1 MKKFKVIKQT
11 ESADCGATCLH
22 MIANYYD
29 KFIDVKY
36 LRDITYTNKIGVS
49 LNSLVEASKVI
60 GFNCLPVTIS
70 LDSIEID
77 APLPAILHWKNT
89 HYVVLYKIATNSKN
103 EKTYYI
109 ADPAFGKIKLSKKE
123 VEEFWNVNQ
132 EQKGISILLE
142 PSEEFTTAPIHINTK
157 KDRYSFLFSYVKKY
171 KTNLVWIALT
181 VFFLAGLNFIF
192 PYINKESVDQGVLM
206 KDKQIIIY
214 FLLAQLILYTGS
226 GIVQTLQSWIFLKV
240 KTKMSLDIIQ
250 NFLLKL
256 LKMPLSFFE
265 NKLSTDIIQRVD
277 DHEKIEE
284 MISRNSIQFLV
295 SLISFFVFS
304 VVLFTY
310 SKTLLGIFLVGTVLA
325 LLWVLFFHK
334 NRRFINYKRLDLE
347 ALNRNKIYE
356 IVHGITDIKINNSE
370 QFKIDKW
377 KNVQQELIQLEK
389 KSLRLE
395 NTQELGI
402 GIITQIKNTIILTLT
417 AFMVIDNSLSLGE
430 MLSISFILGQLNA
443 PLEFFILF
451 IYSIQDAQ
459 ISIERIA
466 DIYDKKD
473 ESAYSLKALNK
484 LENYIEFKEASFGYS
499 GKNDFLLF
507 DKLNLKIQV
516 NQITAIV
523 GSSGSGKTTLVKI
536 LMRFY
541 ELLGGGIYVNDQDL
555 SKISFE
561 QWREKIGVVFQDGYI
576 FSDSLKNNI
585 IMSNAFDEGKFNS
598 ILEKSNVKEF
608 ITRLPQKENT
618 LIGEEGVQLS
628 NGQKQ
633 RILIAR
639 AMYKNPEILI
649 LDEATSALDAENEKI
664 IHDNLQEF
672 FKGKTV
678 VIIAHRLSTVK
689 NADQIIVL
697 KQGQVV
703 EQGNHQQLVD
713 KKGDYFNL
721 VKNQLELG
729 N

>member
-1 MKKFKVIKQT
+1 MKKFKIIKQT

-49 LNSLVEASKVI
+49 LNSLVEASKLI
-60 GFNCLPVTIS
+60 GFNSLPVTIS

-89 HYVVLYKIATNSKN
+89 HYVVLYKITNNSKN
-103 EKTYYI
+103 EKTYHI
-109 ADPAFGKIKLSKKE
+109 ADPSFGKIKLSKNE

-132 EQKGISILLE
+132 ESKGISVLLE
-142 PSEEFTTAPIHINTK
+142 PSEEFSTVPIHINTK
-157 KDRYSFLFSYVKKY
+157 KDRYNFLLSYVKKY
-171 KTNLVWIALT
+171 KLNLFWIALT
-181 VFFLAGLNFIF
+181 VLVLASLNFIF
-192 PYINKESVDQGVLM
+192 PYLNKESVDQGVLN
-206 KDKQIIIY
+206 KDKQVIIY
-214 FLLAQLILYTGS
+214 LLLAQLILYIAS
-226 GIVQTLQSWIFLKV
+226 GIIQSLQSWLFLKV
-240 KTKMSLDIIQ
+240 KAKMSLDIIQ
-250 NFLLKL
+250 KFLFKL

-295 SLISFFVFS
+295 SVMSFFVFS
-304 VVLFTY
+304 FVLLTY
-310 SKTLLGIFLVGTVLA
+310 SKTLLGIFLIGTILA
-325 LLWVLFFHK
+325 LFWVLFFHK

-370 QFKIDKW
+370 QFKIEKW
-377 KNVQQELIQLEK
+377 KKIQTELIELEK

-402 GIITQIKNTIILTLT
+402 GIITQIKNTIILTIA
-417 AFMVIDNSLSLGE
+417 AFMVIDNNLSLGE

-459 ISIERIA
+459 ISVERIA
-466 DIYDKKD
+466 DIYEKKD
-473 ESAYSLKALNK
+473 ESDFGLTPLNSF
-484 LENYIEFKEASFGYS
+484 ENCIELKEASFGYS
-499 GKNDFLLF
+499 GKSDFLLF
-507 DKLNLKIQV
+507 DKLNLQIKV
-516 NQITAIV
+516 NKTTAIV

-541 ELLGGGIYVNDQDL
+541 ELLGGNIYVNNQDL
-555 SKISFE
+555 SKISFD

-585 IMSNAFDEGKFNS
+585 IMSSEFEEEKFKS

-608 ITRLPQKENT
+608 IDRLPQKGNT

-729 N
+729 G